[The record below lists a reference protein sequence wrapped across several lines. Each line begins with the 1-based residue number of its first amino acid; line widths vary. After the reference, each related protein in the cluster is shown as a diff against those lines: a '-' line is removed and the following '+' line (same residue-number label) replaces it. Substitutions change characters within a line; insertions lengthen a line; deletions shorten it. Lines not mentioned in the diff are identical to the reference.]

1 MSFHGEISK
10 FFPPDLLEYLASFDK
25 DGVLTVKEPE
35 PLLITI
41 KDGCVVDAYSAK
53 ADAKLLRT
61 LYYRKFVNKEKYQ
74 YVAKARSETS
84 LSIREIL
91 SKLKLFPMATIQA
104 ELIMAL
110 EEVVFQFFLLKSGAF
125 VFNETVISH
134 DISGTKLYPV
144 DLMYEL
150 TSRVDEWQEYQ
161 AALGNLSQLVAF
173 TDLGREAE
181 PASKSED
188 IIYRMVSGESS
199 IDKIVNQAPL
209 PRFFALKFLANGVR
223 KGWFALS
230 GGKEETSVP
239 AEKDKVCA
247 KSTLFLDFKRSFKEV
262 LQAGSMRRKVEHT
275 LLFCKNHFDITLI
288 LSVKKG
294 KLFRCLAFRK
304 DAHGRLLS
312 EVITAQPPIVEDQ
325 ILVTACEKGLAFF
338 GKVYASNF
346 FESLIDLPAEG
357 ECGLIPIEV
366 FPDSAKLIFTV
377 NSQTVQG
384 GISPLHFLDLL
395 SWVVSPAQAAK
406 ISHELTLDMPE
417 NIGEDK
423 ATRLITLTEA
433 LPPMPHVV
441 GQALKI
447 IADPESSLEELAVV
461 LAQDQS
467 LLAMIIKVSN
477 SALYSTGQEIS
488 SLQGAITKLGVN
500 IVRSLVL
507 TASTQSVFPKDDV
520 KIGRFGKALW
530 GHSKECGLAARRLA
544 QAIAYADP
552 EEAFVGGLLHDIGRL
567 AILMGYSE
575 EYAEIDRLHC
585 SGQKGL
591 IQAEQDLLGFDHTVI
606 GQMLAQKWHMP
617 SALLACVEQHH
628 RPREA
633 TDTFRTLANITAM
646 ADYLT
651 AEVGKDPELKVLDD
665 WHGIQVV
672 QRELG
677 IEDLELEELKKQL
690 HEDFCQADIF
700 DIV

>member
-1 MSFHGEISK
+1 MSFHGDISK

-35 PLLITI
+35 PLRITI

-61 LYYRKFVNKEKYQ
+61 LYFRKFINKEKYQ
-74 YVAKARSETS
+74 YVGKARSETS

-91 SKLKLFPMATIQA
+91 SKLNLFPMATIQA

-110 EEVVFQFFLLKSGAF
+110 EEVVFQFFLLKSGTF
-125 VFNETVISH
+125 TFTETVISH
-134 DISGTKLYPV
+134 DVAGTKLYPV

-150 TSRVDEWQEYQ
+150 TGRVDEWQEYQ
-161 AALGNLSQLVAF
+161 AALGSMSQRVSL

-188 IIYRMVSGESS
+188 IIYRMISGESS
-199 IDKIVNQAPL
+199 IDKIINQAPL
-209 PRFFALKFLANGVR
+209 PRFFALKFMANGVR

-230 GGKEETSVP
+230 GGQEEASVP
-239 AEKDKVCA
+239 TEKDKVCA
-247 KSTLFLDFKRSFKEV
+247 KPNLFLDFKRSFKEV
-262 LQAGSMRRKVEHT
+262 LQADSMRRKVEHT
-275 LLFCKNHFDITLI
+275 LLFCKNHFEVTLI

-304 DAHGRLLS
+304 DAQGRLQS
-312 EVITAQPPIVEDQ
+312 EAITAQPRIVEDQ

-338 GKVYASNF
+338 GKVYASKF
-346 FESLIDLPAEG
+346 FESLLDLPVEG

-377 NSQTVQG
+377 NSEVGQG
-384 GISPLHFLDLL
+384 MSPLHFLDLL

-406 ISHELTLDMPE
+406 ISNEMALDMPD

-423 ATRLITLTEA
+423 ATRLIALTEE

-441 GQALKI
+441 GQALKL
-447 IADPESSLEELAVV
+447 IADPESSLEELTTV

-477 SALYSTGQEIS
+477 SALYSTGQEITN
-488 SLQGAITKLGVN
+488 LQTAITKLGVN

-507 TASTQSVFPKDDV
+507 TASTQAVFPKDDV

-544 QAIAYADP
+544 QAIAYPDP

-575 EYAEIDRLHC
+575 EYAEIDRLNC

-628 RPREA
+628 RPQEA
-633 TDTFRTLANITAM
+633 TDAFRTLANITAM
-646 ADYLT
+646 ADYLSIQ
-651 AEVGKDPELKVLDD
+651 VGKAPGFKELDE

-677 IEDLELEELKKQL
+677 LDDTELAGLKKQL
-690 HEDFCQADIF
+690 HEDFRQADIF
-700 DIV
+700 DVV

>member
-41 KDGCVVDAYSAK
+41 KNGCVVDAFSSR

-61 LYYRKFVNKEKYQ
+61 LYYRKFINKEKYQ

-91 SKLKLFPMATIQA
+91 SKLNLFPMASIQA
-104 ELIMAL
+104 ELIMAI
-110 EEVVFQFFLLKSGAF
+110 EEVVFQFFLLKAGAF
-125 VFNETVISH
+125 AFNETGISH
-134 DISGTKLYPV
+134 DVSGTKLYPL

-150 TSRVDEWQEYQ
+150 TSRVDEWYEYQ
-161 AALGNLSQLVAF
+161 GAMGNLSQFVSL
-173 TDLGREAE
+173 TDLGKEAE

-188 IIYRMVSGESS
+188 IIYRMISGESS

-209 PRFFALKFLANGVR
+209 PRFFALKFIANGVR
-223 KGWFALS
+223 KGWFSLA
-230 GGKEETSVP
+230 GGGQEATTP
-239 AEKDKVCA
+239 ADKNKICT
-247 KSTLFLDFKRSFKEV
+247 KPNLFLDFKRSFKEV
-262 LQAGSMRRKVEHT
+262 LQADSMRRKVEHT
-275 LLFCKNHFDITLI
+275 LLFCKNHFDTTLI
-288 LSVKKG
+288 LSVQNG
-294 KLFRCLAFRK
+294 KLFRCLLFRK
-304 DAHGRLLS
+304 DAKGQLRS
-312 EVITAQPPIVEDQ
+312 EVISAQPRIAEDQ
-325 ILVTACEKGLAFF
+325 ILVTACEKGMAFF
-338 GKVYASNF
+338 GQVYKSPF
-346 FESLIDLPAEG
+346 FEDIVDLPAHG

-366 FPDSAKLIFTV
+366 QADSAKLIFAV
-377 NSQTVQG
+377 NSEVGQG
-384 GISPLHFLDLL
+384 MSPLHFLDLL
-395 SWVVSPAQAAK
+395 SWVISPSQAAK
-406 ISHELTLDMPE
+406 ISNDMVQDMPE

-423 ATRLITLTEA
+423 ASKLIALTDE

-441 GQALKI
+441 GQALKLI
-447 IADPESSLEELAVV
+447 GDPESSLEELAAV

-488 SLQGAITKLGVN
+488 SLQTAITKLGVN

-507 TASTQSVFPKDDV
+507 TASTHSVFPKDDV

-530 GHSKECGLAARRLA
+530 DHSKECGLAARRLA
-544 QAIAYADP
+544 QTIGYPDS

-567 AILMGYSE
+567 AILLGYPE
-575 EYAEIDRLHC
+575 EFAEIERC
-585 SGQKGL
+585 NKAGEKGL
-591 IQAEQDLLGFDHTVI
+591 LEAEQDILDFDHTVI

-617 SALLACVEQHH
+617 SGLLACVEQHH
-628 RPREA
+628 RPQEA
-633 TDTFRTLANITAM
+633 TENFRVVANITAM

-651 AEVGKDPELKVLDD
+651 TQVGKSPEAKNLDEWQD
-665 WHGIQVV
+665 IKVV

-677 IEDLELEELKKQL
+677 LEDAALEELKKQL
-690 HEDFCQADIF
+690 HEDFCQADMF
-700 DIV
+700 DIG